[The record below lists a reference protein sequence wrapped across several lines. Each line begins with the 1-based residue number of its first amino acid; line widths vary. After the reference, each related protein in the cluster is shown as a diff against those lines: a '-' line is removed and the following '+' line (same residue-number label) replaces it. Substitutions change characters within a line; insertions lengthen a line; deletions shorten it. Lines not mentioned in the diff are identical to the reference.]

1 MKVQDLKGRSH
12 NLILTNHLIDWNPK
26 REVSKPQA
34 AVKSFL
40 RPYWE
45 RHIVTEECPLKTG
58 KGRPMRSDLMNWTR
72 RIAVEVSPSSSH
84 KWNAFFHKSR
94 HSFGAAVG
102 RDLDKITW
110 FEKNGFTLIELGDE
124 DLADLTAKM
133 FLEKHGVT
141 L

>member
-1 MKVQDLKGRSH
+1 MTVQGLNGRSY
-12 NLILTNHLIDWNPK
+12 NLVLDSHLINWSPK

-34 AVKSFL
+34 AVKKFL
-40 RPYWE
+40 YPYWK
-45 RHIVTEECPLKTG
+45 RHVVTEECPLKTG
-58 KGRPMRSDLMNWTR
+58 KGRPMRSDLINWTR
-72 RIAVEVSPSSSH
+72 RLAIEISPSSSH
-84 KWNAFFHKSR
+84 SFNAFFHKSR
-94 HSFGAAVG
+94 LSFGAAVG

>member
-1 MKVQDLKGRSH
+1 VKILDLKDRSH
-12 NLILTNHLIDWNPK
+12 NLVLTDYLINWNPK

-34 AVKSFL
+34 AVKAFL
-40 RPYWE
+40 RPYWKA
-45 RHIVTEECPLKTG
+45 HVVTEECPLATG
-58 KGRPMRSDLMNWTR
+58 KGRSMRGDLMNWTR

-84 KWNAFFHKSR
+84 SFNAFFHKSR

-102 RDLDKITW
+102 RDLDKIAW
-110 FEKNGFTLIELGDE
+110 FEKNRFKLVELDDE
-124 DLADLTAKM
+124 DLANLTAKM